1 MLYKSYGETKN
12 IGFAVASLFVLI
24 LLVEYLSL
32 IFLGDLGDNFLKFLE
47 GQLFVVY
54 LFALY
59 FAIRLVGLWHLF
71 TMFLLTFGLFL
82 LSRPILDV
90 LGYQYS
96 YIVESLVQIDVPVLI
111 RIEIVMI
118 LSFAVLVF
126 QFCFLYFV
134 KFEDVNFKPPSLAID
149 YDLISLGKFLM
160 IFSSPLVIYRSY
172 QQIMLIKTLGYGALF
187 SGEVQQADMNP
198 IVRLSITFFSIGYYF
213 FIGGKPSKKVFLGYS
228 IFYLGLSLLNLIIGS
243 RMGIVLN
250 VLFILW
256 YLHAVYGQKF
266 KFKKIFFYCL
276 IAVIGLQVI
285 ALKRISTEVDMGL
298 GEMIFSFFSFQGIS
312 MITLAIYI
320 QYGSTFVPH
329 NIPYV
334 LDPLYYG
341 INVIFNPWLLR
352 AGQSVETIS
361 VRSDFGHHLT
371 YSMNEN
377 YYLSGYSM
385 GTSFISELY
394 EFGIFGVFFGCILL
408 VWLMTYFS
416 RKVKVNKYLLMFS
429 MIIVSHVLASPR
441 GNFFYNTY
449 IFFRL
454 ILMMVIVYYIYL
466 LFKKVKNQ
474 LFIQKT
480 VA

>member
-1 MLYKSYGETKN
+1 M
-12 IGFAVASLFVLI
+12 FVFI
-24 LLVEYLSL
+24 LLIEYVSL
-32 IFLGDLGDNFLKFLE
+32 IFFDDLGDGFLKLLE
-47 GQLFVVY
+47 GQLLVIY
-54 LFALY
+54 LFAIF

-96 YIVESLVQIDVPVLI
+96 YIVESLVQVDVPMLI
-111 RIEIVMI
+111 RIEIVMVLSCSI
-118 LSFAVLVF
+118 LIF
-126 QFCFLYFV
+126 QICFLYFV
-134 KFEDVNFKPPSLAID
+134 RFEDVNFSLPSLKTD
-149 YDLISLGKFLM
+149 QNLISLGKFLM
-160 IFSSPLVIYRSY
+160 ISSSPLVLFRSY

-213 FIGGKPSKKVFLGYS
+213 IIGGKPSKKKFIGYS
-228 IFYLGLSLLNLIIGS
+228 FFYLGLSMLNLIIGS

-266 KFKKIFFYCL
+266 KFKKIFLYFTVAIIC
-276 IAVIGLQVI
+276 LQVV
-285 ALKRISTEVDMGL
+285 ALKRISSEVDMGI

-320 QYGSTFVPH
+320 QYGSTFVAH
-329 NIPYV
+329 TVPYV

-352 AGQSVETIS
+352 AGQSVETIA

-377 YYLSGYSM
+377 YYLSGFSL

-394 EFGIFGVFFGCILL
+394 EFGIFGVLFGCVLL
-408 VWLMTYFS
+408 TWLITYFS
-416 RKVKVNKYLLMFS
+416 RKVKVSKYLLIFS
-429 MIIVSHVLASPR
+429 MLIVSHVLSTPR

-449 IFFRL
+449 ILFRL
-454 ILMMVIVYYIYL
+454 ILMMIIIYYIYI
-466 LFKKVKNQ
+466 LFKKIKNQ
-474 LFIQKT
+474 LSTNGQK
-480 VA
+480 VLD